1 MTLAYNHILNTTW
14 AFMKEISS
22 DGDVSTV
29 DVIYPACPLIF
40 YKNPYLFHLILLPIL
55 DYANNDTARYGLGSK
70 YNLPWSP
77 HHLGTW
83 PISYITS
90 GEQEQMPVEETAN
103 MLILIDYITNKYS
116 TQLYGKYG
124 PLLETWGNYLISSL
138 PDPGDQ
144 LCTDDFEG
152 PSPHNTNLA
161 LKGIV
166 GLGAWSDYLKQIGD
180 TQNATRVQAI
190 AKVYASY
197 WEDHALNPSD
207 KDHYKLQ
214 YDLSNTWS
222 LKYNLLFDVIL

>member
-1 MTLAYNHILNTTW
+1 MCV
-14 AFMKEISS
+14 
-22 DGDVSTV
+22 GR
-29 DVIYPACPLIF
+29 PLRFFLFFLFFF
-40 YKNPYLFHLILLPIL
+40 YFHTQ
-55 DYANNDTARYGLGSK
+55 TAALCTRT
-70 YNLPWSP
+70 
-77 HHLGTW
+77 H
-83 PISYITS
+83 
-90 GEQEQMPVEETAN
+90 Q
-103 MLILIDYITNKYS
+103 
-116 TQLYGKYG
+116 
-124 PLLETWGNYLISSL
+124 
-138 PDPGDQ
+138 DQ